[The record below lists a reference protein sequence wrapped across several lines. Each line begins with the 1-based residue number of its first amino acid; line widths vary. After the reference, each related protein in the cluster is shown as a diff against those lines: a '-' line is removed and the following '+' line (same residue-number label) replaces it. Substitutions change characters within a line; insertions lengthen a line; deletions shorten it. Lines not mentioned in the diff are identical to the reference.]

1 MMRARNLHPAV
12 TCVTGQGISFTAWSA
27 LAKGADQMYAATFFH
42 DADSTSAVA
51 EIDRIWRAEYAA
63 LIRRARRYARG
74 QEDVAEALVAQTA
87 LRILGHVRRGQLP
100 VSNMESL
107 FYVSLRNTA
116 LDYWRGQNR
125 RLRTFEPFPDLIPES
140 ARETLDASAHL
151 LARQEMD
158 RAMGAARQLAAHL
171 RELFDLH
178 IVEGRSYREI
188 AETLDISEALARKR
202 MQLARR
208 ALRQALDDID
218 PPKNV
223 GLSVHNPKLR
233 ASFPFD
239 RPKSARG

>member
-1 MMRARNLHPAV
+1 
-12 TCVTGQGISFTAWSA
+12 
-27 LAKGADQMYAATFFH
+27 MYAETFFH
-42 DADSTSAVA
+42 KAEGTGAVA
-51 EIDRIWRAEYAA
+51 ALDRLWRAEYPA
-63 LIRRARRYARG
+63 LVRRARRYARG

-87 LRILGHVRRGQLP
+87 LRILGHLRRDELP
-100 VSNMESL
+100 VANMESL

-125 RLRTFEPFPDLIPES
+125 RLRTFEPFPDLPPES
-140 ARETLDASAHL
+140 ARDPLDAPARL

-171 RELFDLH
+171 RQLFDLH

-208 ALRQALDDID
+208 ALRKTLDELD
-218 PPKNV
+218 PPKKATTA
-223 GLSVHNPKLR
+223 VHNRGAHP
-233 ASFPFD
+233 SFAFD
-239 RPKSARG
+239 SQKSARG

>member
-1 MMRARNLHPAV
+1 MMQQRNLHSTV
-12 TCVTGQGISFTAWSA
+12 TCVTGPWVRPVAWSA
-27 LAKGADQMYAATFFH
+27 LAKGADKMYAATFFQ
-42 DADSTSAVA
+42 DADGTSAVA
-51 EIDRIWRAEYAA
+51 EIDRIWRAEYPA
-63 LIRRARRYARG
+63 LMRRARRYARG
-74 QEDVAEALVAQTA
+74 QEDVAEAIVAQTA

-100 VSNMESL
+100 VANMESL

-125 RLRTFEPFPDLIPES
+125 RLKTFEPFPDLTPES
-140 ARETLDASAHL
+140 ARDTLDAPAQL

-208 ALRQALDDID
+208 ALRRALDDID
-218 PPKNV
+218 PPKK
-223 GLSVHNPKLR
+223 LTPAVHNRKGQT
-233 ASFPFD
+233 SFAFD
-239 RPKSARG
+239 SQKSARG